1 MSKKQGCP
9 DVITI
14 GIQKF
19 KVVQLAKEQDP
30 LLSDSNYGYTQDTRN
45 CIVIDRNLDETKK
58 RVTVFHEL
66 LHACRF
72 VFDNSPLDKKG
83 SYEEW
88 EHHFIGVWENSVLL
102 VLQQNPELTAWL
114 LDEK

>member
-1 MSKKQGCP
+1 MSKRLRCP
-9 DVITI
+9 ENVKI
-14 GIQKF
+14 GIQNF
-19 KVVQLAKEQDP
+19 RIVQLGKQQDA

-45 CIVIDRNLDETKK
+45 IIVIDRDLEETKK

-72 VFDNSPLDKKG
+72 VFDNSPPDKKS

-88 EHHFIGVWENSVLL
+88 EHHFIGVWENSILL
-102 VLQQNPELTAWL
+102 VLQQNPELTEWL
-114 LDEK
+114 LGES

>member
-1 MSKKQGCP
+1 MSRCP
-9 DVITI
+9 DVVKI
-14 GIQKF
+14 GFQQYRI
-19 KVVQLAKEQDP
+19 VQLTSKDDP
-30 LLSDSNYGYTQDTRN
+30 LLADSSAGYTQDSRN
-45 CIVIDRNLDETKK
+45 IIVIDRELGESKK

-72 VFDNSPLDKKG
+72 VFDNSPPDKKG

-102 VLQQNPELTAWL
+102 VLQQNLELTAWL